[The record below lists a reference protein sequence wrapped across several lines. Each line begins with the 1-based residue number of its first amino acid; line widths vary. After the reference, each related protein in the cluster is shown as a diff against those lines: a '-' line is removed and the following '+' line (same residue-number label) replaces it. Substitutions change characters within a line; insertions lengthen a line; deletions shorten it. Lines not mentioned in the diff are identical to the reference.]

1 MKRITAII
9 VASIFAAPLS
19 AQTIATVNGQEI
31 SQNQIDSFIQLL
43 STQGATDSPE
53 LRDQVKQELIH
64 RTVVVQEAE
73 KNGIDKLSNV
83 QQELELARQGIL
95 VRAVM
100 NDYLE
105 KNPITD
111 DKVKARYDELKAAE
125 GDKKEY
131 KVRHIL
137 TKEEDEAKGLI
148 AKIESKE
155 VEFEEAAKNESID
168 TGSGSRGGD
177 LGWAQADNY
186 VPEFADAV
194 QTITVGTMAKDPVK
208 SQFGW
213 HIIEVMD
220 ERAIEFPELE
230 EVKPQIEEMLRNTAL
245 SDYQTSLIEAAD
257 IKQD

>member
-9 VASIFAAPLS
+9 VASIFAAPIS

-31 SQNQIDSFIQLL
+31 SQGQIDNFIELL
-43 STQGATDSPE
+43 ATQGATDSAE

-73 KNGIDKLSNV
+73 KNGIDKDSKI

-95 VRAVM
+95 VRAAM

-111 DKVKARYDELKAAE
+111 KSIQDKYSEMKAAE

-137 TKEEDEAKGLI
+137 VEEESNAKNLIEKINKKEI
-148 AKIESKE
+148 A
-155 VEFEEAAKNESID
+155 FDEAAKNDSID
-168 TGSGSRGGD
+168 TGSGSRGGE

-186 VPEFADAV
+186 VPEFAEAV
-194 QTITVGTMAKDPVK
+194 RTMKKGTMGKDPVK

-220 ERAIEFPELE
+220 ERAVEFPELD
-230 EVKPQIEEMLRNTAL
+230 EVKPQIEEMLRNEAL

>member
-9 VASIFAAPLS
+9 AATIFAAPIS
-19 AQTIATVNGQEI
+19 AQTVATVNGQEI
-31 SQNQIDSFIQLL
+31 SQGQIDNFIELL

-73 KNGIDKLSNV
+73 KTGVDKQTNV

-111 DKVKARYDELKAAE
+111 EKIQTRYDEMKAIE

-137 TKEEDEAKGLI
+137 VQEEDNAKDLI
-148 AKIESKE
+148 AKIDSKE
-155 VEFEEAAKNESID
+155 IAFDEAAKNESID
-168 TGSGSRGGD
+168 TGSGSRGGE
-177 LGWAQADNY
+177 LGWTQSDNY
-186 VPEFADAV
+186 VPEFAQAV
-194 QTITVGTMAKDPVK
+194 ETISVGTMGKDPVK

-220 ERAIEFPELE
+220 ERTVEFPSLD
-230 EVKPQIEEMLRNTAL
+230 EVKPQIEEMLRNQAL
-245 SDYQTSLIEAAD
+245 SDYQTSLIDAAD